1 MAMILRS
8 GDAVILG
15 GESRRCYHGV
25 PRVFAADDGDFA
37 PSPAFNA
44 EHWDVDFEEYISH
57 TRINISIRDID

>member
-1 MAMILRS
+1 MLSRS
-8 GDAVILG
+8 AAKL
-15 GESRRCYHGV
+15 
-25 PRVFAADDGDFA
+25 FAADDGDFA